1 MWDRM
6 RKLRH
11 LVIATQ
17 LRLKNYF
24 PWTNEMCVYCC
35 CCCCCRGE
43 VDGIF
48 KVELSSLHAFKTYN

>member
-1 MWDRM
+1 MRLPSMDDERKEKMWDRM

-24 PWTNEMCVYCC
+24 P
-35 CCCCCRGE
+35 
-43 VDGIF
+43 
-48 KVELSSLHAFKTYN
+48 